1 MAHRDTALSGTS
13 RKLQRIKN
21 LMVKQHKI
29 HTTAHAQGERTLA
42 WLVDALLSVLNY
54 RRTQ

>member
-1 MAHRDTALSGTS
+1 MAHRDRALSGTS

-29 HTTAHAQGERTLA
+29 DSTRHAQMEWTLA
-42 WLVDALLSVLNY
+42 
-54 RRTQ
+54 